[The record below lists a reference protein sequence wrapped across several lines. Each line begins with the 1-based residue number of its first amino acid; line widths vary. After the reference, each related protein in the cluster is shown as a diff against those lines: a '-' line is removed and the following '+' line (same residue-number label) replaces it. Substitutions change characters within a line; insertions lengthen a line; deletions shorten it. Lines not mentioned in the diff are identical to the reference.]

1 MSSSKRG
8 AVRALQ
14 VGLIAALVAAIAA
27 AWFFGLYEYAS
38 RESLEAWVTSLGP
51 WGPAAFVGLFVLGEL
66 LQVPSVLFV
75 FVAGLGTG
83 QVTALYVF
91 RGVAPEAELLALS
104 LVLSAG
110 MIVLRASMGLVF
122 AREYTREV
130 LEESRSGAT

>member
-14 VGLIAALVAAIAA
+14 VGLIAALIAAIAA

-75 FVAGLGTG
+75 FVAGLIWPVVIAFWLARRVK
-83 QVTALYVF
+83 QRREDKIQSEVQRQMDDQN
-91 RGVAPEAELLALS
+91 RG
-104 LVLSAG
+104 
-110 MIVLRASMGLVF
+110 
-122 AREYTREV
+122 
-130 LEESRSGAT
+130 